1 MLTLPKWFWIIYYI
15 ILFSTLISGVINWVR
30 QRYSVLS
37 AITIILSLLV
47 PMVSFVYTVGRTE
60 GLNEFQY
67 LFAQLGSRDPW
78 ALFIVLG
85 YLYLLVWWYFFIS
98 SLRSIQLSPRLNK
111 VLEPIEAWFR
121 QTLARKKKERDGNR
135 D

>member
-1 MLTLPKWFWIIYYI
+1 
-15 ILFSTLISGVINWVR
+15 
-30 QRYSVLS
+30 
-37 AITIILSLLV
+37 
-47 PMVSFVYTVGRTE
+47 MVSFVYTVGRTE

-67 LFAQLGSRDPW
+67 LFAQLGSKDPW

-111 VLEPIEAWFR
+111 VLEPIEAWYR